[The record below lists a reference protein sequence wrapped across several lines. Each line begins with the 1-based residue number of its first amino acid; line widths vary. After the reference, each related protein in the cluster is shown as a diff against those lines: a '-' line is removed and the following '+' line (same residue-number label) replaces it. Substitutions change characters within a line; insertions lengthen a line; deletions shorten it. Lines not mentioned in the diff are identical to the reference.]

1 MTEVAGLFLQ
11 VAELS
16 VSAAWMIPAVCA
28 LNLIP
33 RAASHAPGAVLSGGA
48 GAQSADAAGSVSGI
62 APAAEVLE
70 PLGLT
75 NVLAAL
81 WLAGLAAMLLYAL
94 FKLAAPTSAGAGGR
108 PGRGWEIYLRQAARP
123 IYTRTVPPVHIS
135 AFGFVGAGAG
145 LRPGAREGAP
155 EAEGPYLEAIG
166 LAAAERPLVQPSC
179 LAGLRAVLP
188 RCGVCL

>member
-28 LNLIP
+28 LRLLLRRRALRRSRRP
-33 RAASHAPGAVLSGGA
+33 RRRRGWERIRHRARSGGVGAVGSDERAGCPVAGGI
-48 GAQSADAAGSVSGI
+48 GGDAALCV
-62 APAAEVLE
+62 
-70 PLGLT
+70 
-75 NVLAAL
+75 
-81 WLAGLAAMLLYAL
+81 
-94 FKLAAPTSAGAGGR
+94 FKLAAPAPAGAGGR

-123 IYTRTVPPVHIS
+123 IYTGTVPPAHIS

-145 LRPGAREGAP
+145 LRPGARGGAP

-166 LAAAERPLVQPSC
+166 LAAAERALVQPSC